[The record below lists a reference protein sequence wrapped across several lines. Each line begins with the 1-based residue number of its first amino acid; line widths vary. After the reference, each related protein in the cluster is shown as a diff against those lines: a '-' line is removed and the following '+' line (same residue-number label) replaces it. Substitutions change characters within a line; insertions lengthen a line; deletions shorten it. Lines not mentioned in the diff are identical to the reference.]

1 MSFFYQDTGF
11 ALHLLR
17 HTGLIFLY
25 LGFLYG
31 LQVLRQTRLPRLP
44 ATVLGN
50 VALMALWQGFL
61 FLWTLFL
68 WGPSVLGM
76 AFHHLANLPPAALLM
91 GFWFTRPRASS
102 QRRLLLGHVLGMLW
116 VLLWGGLLLLDL
128 SPTLLLK
135 IQYGFL
141 ALLAVLAFWQTSR
154 RVPTRGRTFA
164 WVTAAGFLLA
174 GMGELFFGNSLTQQG
189 TLLGIAEIG
198 LAPLLLAWPYVW
210 AGMREP
216 GRVSGAVWAPPN
228 RRAYQDT
235 LGPYLQQLDVL
246 LQNQTL
252 QQPWN
257 PVPYMT
263 QAVLTWMY
271 QHLRPQAEPRA
282 HLPLPRIVERVLE
295 RHEND
300 LAQARLQIA
309 LQVDAHLSVDPSLG
323 EWLLEMLAAY
333 LLRHASEE
341 SVIEVRI
348 QGSQDPKRGPI
359 LDARVRHA
367 LLPQPRGEAP
377 SWMPHALMLGR
388 LLLLDMG
395 GDWWVEEEEGI
406 RTLWL
411 HLPLR
416 GFGRVMA
423 MPSAQET
430 PATETAPA
438 R

>member
-17 HTGLIFLY
+17 HVGLLFLY

-31 LQVLRQTRLPRLP
+31 LQGLRQSRLPRLP
-44 ATVLGN
+44 VAVLGH
-50 VALMALWQGFL
+50 VVLMALWQGFL

-76 AFHHLANLPPAALLM
+76 AFHHLANLPPAVLVM
-91 GFWFTRPRASS
+91 GFWFTRPRPSS
-102 QRRLLLGHVLGMLW
+102 LRRLLLGHVLGLFW
-116 VLLWGGLLLLDL
+116 AIVGGGLLLLDV
-128 SPTLLLK
+128 SPNLLLK
-135 IQYGFL
+135 LQYGLLVLL
-141 ALLAVLAFWQTSR
+141 ALFALWQTSR
-154 RVPTRGRTFA
+154 HVPSRGRTFA

-174 GMGELFFGNSLTQQG
+174 GLGELFLGNRLIQQG

-210 AGMREP
+210 NGMP
-216 GRVSGAVWAPPN
+216 KPAQTTSGEVEAHPHP
-228 RRAYQDT
+228 RTYQDA

-271 QHLRPQAEPRA
+271 QHLRPNAEPRT
-282 HLPLPRIVERVLE
+282 HLPLPRLVERVLE
-295 RHEND
+295 RHEKD
-300 LAQARLQIA
+300 LAQARLQMA
-309 LQVDAHLSVDPSLG
+309 LHVDAHLSVDPSLG

-341 SVIEVRI
+341 AIIEVRI
-348 QGSQDPKRGPI
+348 QGSQDPKRGPM

-367 LLPQPRGEAP
+367 LLPRPRGEEP
-377 SWMPHALMLGR
+377 SWMSDALMLGR

-395 GDWWVEEEEGI
+395 GDWWMEEDEGI
-406 RTLWL
+406 RTIWL
-411 HLPLR
+411 HLPLQ

-423 MPSAQET
+423 IPSTQRPTKESP
-430 PATETAPA
+430 PAS
-438 R
+438 

>member
-17 HTGLIFLY
+17 HTGLLFLY

-31 LQVLRQTRLPRLP
+31 LQVLRQSRLPRLP
-44 ATVLGN
+44 AAVLGH

-76 AFHHLANLPPAALLM
+76 AFHHLANLPPAALLL
-91 GFWFTRPRASS
+91 GFWLTPPRPLAL
-102 QRRLLLGHVLGMLW
+102 RRLLLGHVIGLFWGILG
-116 VLLWGGLLLLDL
+116 GGLLLLNV

-135 IQYGFL
+135 LQYGFL
-141 ALLAVLAFWQTSR
+141 VLLALFALWQTPR

-174 GMGELFFGNSLTQQG
+174 GLGELFLGNRLMQPG

-216 GRVSGAVWAPPN
+216 ARTAGAARAHPN
-228 RRAYQDT
+228 RGAYQDA

-295 RHEND
+295 RHEKD
-300 LAQARLQIA
+300 LAQARLQMA
-309 LQVDAHLSVDPSLG
+309 LHVDAHLSVDPSLG

-348 QGSQDPKRGPI
+348 QGSQDPKQGPV
-359 LDARVRHA
+359 LYVRVRHA
-367 LLPQPRGEAP
+367 LLPRPRGEEP

-395 GDWWVEEEEGI
+395 GDWWLEEEEDI

-423 MPSAQET
+423 MPSAQT
-430 PATETAPA
+430 PAKERPSA

>member
-1 MSFFYQDTGF
+1 MSFFYQDTAF

-17 HTGLIFLY
+17 HTGLLFLY
-25 LGFLYG
+25 LGLLYG
-31 LQVLRQTRLPRLP
+31 LQVLRQSRWPKMP
-44 ATVLGN
+44 SGVLAV
-50 VALMALWQGFL
+50 VALMALWHGFL

-68 WGPSVLGM
+68 WGPSPLGM
-76 AFHHLANLPPAALLM
+76 AFHHVANLPPAALLM
-91 GFWFTRPRASS
+91 GFWLTRPRALSL
-102 QRRLLLGHVLGMLW
+102 RRLFLGHVLG
-116 VLLWGGLLLLDL
+116 LLWALLGGGLLLLDVF
-128 SPTLLLK
+128 SPIFLLK
-135 IQYGFL
+135 FQYVVLVLLGL
-141 ALLAVLAFWQTSR
+141 GALWQIPR
-154 RVPTRGRTFA
+154 RLPSRGRIFA
-164 WVTAAGFLLA
+164 GVTAAGFILA
-174 GMGELFFGNSLTQQG
+174 GIGEIFFRETLAQQG
-189 TLLGIAEIG
+189 TLLGIAELG

-210 AGMREP
+210 LGSRGTGRASGM
-216 GRVSGAVWAPPN
+216 VWSIPN
-228 RRAYQDT
+228 RSAYQDA

-246 LQNQTL
+246 LQNQSL

-271 QHLRPQAEPRA
+271 QHLRPNTEPRA

-295 RHEND
+295 RHEKD
-300 LAQARLQIA
+300 LAQTRLQMA
-309 LQVDAHLSVDPSLG
+309 LHVDPHLSLDPSLG
-323 EWLLEMLAAY
+323 EWMMEMLATY

-341 SVIEVRI
+341 AVVEVRL

-359 LDARVRHA
+359 LDVRVRHA
-367 LLPQPRGEAP
+367 LLSSPRGEAP
-377 SWMPHALMLGR
+377 SWMPHAVMLGR

-411 HLPLR
+411 HLPLQ

-423 MPSAQET
+423 MPAKAPSK
-430 PATETAPA
+430 ETASA